1 MCVRKGETEWFQ
13 ERGSNSAGRVR
24 ACQGRCRRFES
35 GLPLH
40 ISVGKPGTANQLQK
54 RELVAVPALRIGMK
68 HLLFQPL
75 ICALAAVSALAQDY
89 KLEPLVTAAPGL
101 SDAYAKAIQTQG
113 VRVSGASG
121 AWCEVWLAKSLPVG
135 AKPDDAAISF
145 GIAQGTLLG
154 VIRFPGKGADRRGQV
169 IPAGVY
175 TLRYSLFP
183 VDGAHSGVAP
193 QRDFALLTPLAADPD
208 PAANPA
214 FDDLVKMSRKAS
226 GSPHPAVLSLETPP
240 AGAAAPSVAKE
251 GEHDWTLTVK
261 AGDLTFSIIVAG
273 KTEG

>member
-1 MCVRKGETEWFQ
+1 MK
-13 ERGSNSAGRVR
+13 
-24 ACQGRCRRFES
+24 RFVL
-35 GLPLH
+35 LPL
-40 ISVGKPGTANQLQK
+40 IAL
-54 RELVAVPALRIGMK
+54 LVV
-68 HLLFQPL
+68 F
-75 ICALAAVSALAQDY
+75 SALAQDY
-89 KLEPLVTAAPGL
+89 KLEPLATAAPGL
-101 SDAYAKAIQTQG
+101 PAAYAATIQTQG
-113 VRVSGASG
+113 LRVSRASN
-121 AWCEVWLAKSLPVG
+121 AWCEVWLAKSVPVG

-154 VIRFPGKGADRRGQV
+154 VIRFPDKGADRRGQT

-208 PAANPA
+208 PAAKPA

-226 GSPHPAVLSLETPP
+226 GTPHPGVLSLETPP
-240 AGAAAPSVAKE
+240 SGATAPSVVKE

-261 AGDLTFSIIVAG
+261 VGDLTFSIIILG
-273 KTEG
+273 KVEG

>member
-1 MCVRKGETEWFQ
+1 M
-13 ERGSNSAGRVR
+13 
-24 ACQGRCRRFES
+24 
-35 GLPLH
+35 
-40 ISVGKPGTANQLQK
+40 K
-54 RELVAVPALRIGMK
+54 RLVFLALLCALVA
-68 HLLFQPL
+68 F
-75 ICALAAVSALAQDY
+75 SALAQDY
-89 KLEPLVTAAPGL
+89 KLDPLATAAPGL
-101 SDAYAKAIQTQG
+101 PDAYAKAVQTQG
-113 VRVSGASG
+113 VRVSSG
-121 AWCEVWLAKSLPVG
+121 SDAWCEVWLAKSVPVG

-193 QRDFALLTPLAADPD
+193 QRDFALLTPLAADAD
-208 PAANPA
+208 PSAHPS

-261 AGDLTFSIIVAG
+261 IGDLTFSIIVVG
-273 KTEG
+273 KAEG

>member
-1 MCVRKGETEWFQ
+1 MVLPLS
-13 ERGSNSAGRVR
+13 GSNSVGRVR
-24 ACQGRCRRFES
+24 PCQGRCRRFES
-35 GLPLH
+35 GLPLQK
-40 ISVGKPGTANQLQK
+40 SVCPSLPIA
-54 RELVAVPALRIGMK
+54 MK
-68 HLLFQPL
+68 HLILLPL
-75 ICALAAVSALAQDY
+75 IWALFAFSALAQDY
-89 KLEPLVTAAPGL
+89 KLEPLTTAAPGL
-101 SDAYAKAIQTQG
+101 PDSYAKAIQTQG
-113 VRVSGASG
+113 VRVVGASG

-169 IPAGVY
+169 IPPGVY

-226 GSPHPAVLSLETPP
+226 GSPHPAVLSLQTPP
-240 AGAAAPSVAKE
+240 PGATAPSVAKE

-261 AGDLTFSIIVAG
+261 AGDLTFSIIVVG
-273 KTEG
+273 KAEG

>member
-1 MCVRKGETEWFQ
+1 MKRLIL
-13 ERGSNSAGRVR
+13 
-24 ACQGRCRRFES
+24 
-35 GLPLH
+35 LPL
-40 ISVGKPGTANQLQK
+40 IWA
-54 RELVAVPALRIGMK
+54 LVAFSV
-68 HLLFQPL
+68 
-75 ICALAAVSALAQDY
+75 LAQDY
-89 KLEPLVTAAPGL
+89 KLEPLATAAPGL
-101 SDAYAKAIQTQG
+101 PDAYAKAIQAQG
-113 VRVSGASG
+113 FRVAGASGGASG